1 MTKIKKPNSK
11 RTTEVFVTVGG
22 VALGSKLSKG
32 ASAVLPIDDKTTA
45 KAVLAGVGLATAL
58 FVDGDDILAQGIR
71 AVGAGMAA
79 QQSGEMLDDAVKD
92 SLPKGDKKT
101 DKFLQASFGQL
112 PVSGGAGGALAGRR
126 RLTRSRRRLGEPS
139 VLRMGVA
146 PTEASGTL
154 LMG

>member
-11 RTTEVFVTVGG
+11 RTTEALVTVGG
-22 VALGSKLSKG
+22 VVLGSKLSKG
-32 ASAVLPIDDKTTA
+32 ASAVVPIDNKTTA

-58 FVDGDDILAQGIR
+58 FVDGDDTLAQGIR

-79 QQSGEMLDDAVKD
+79 QQGGELLDDAIKD

-112 PVSGGAGGALAGRR
+112 ANPGMAALAGRR
-126 RLTRSRRRLGEPS
+126 RLTRSRRRLGEPN
-139 VLRMGVA
+139 VLRMGMA